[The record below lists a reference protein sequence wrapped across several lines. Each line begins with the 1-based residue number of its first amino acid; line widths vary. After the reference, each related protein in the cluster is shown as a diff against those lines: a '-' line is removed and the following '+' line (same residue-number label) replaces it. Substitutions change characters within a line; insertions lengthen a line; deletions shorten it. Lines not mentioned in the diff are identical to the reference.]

1 MSETLDS
8 NETPNTSKYFCH
20 SCSSSFFSAVI
31 AEVLNYNTLFINQF
45 NFSNFVI
52 EF

>member
-1 MSETLDS
+1 MSETLVSD
-8 NETPNTSKYFCH
+8 ETPVNSKYFCH

-31 AEVLNYNTLFINQF
+31 AEVINYNTIFINQF
-45 NFSNFVI
+45 NFPNFLI